1 MKDITAHL
9 LGGNTRTLSMERD
22 AYFGEKPGP
31 IHSYTDLVAYLNK
44 VNADWVKATKRLSPQ
59 VLINLLAI
67 TGKQFC
73 EHFTKL
79 A

>member
-1 MKDITAHL
+1 MKDIAAHL
-9 LGGNTRTLSMERD
+9 LDGNIRTLSMERD
-22 AYFGEKPGP
+22 AHFGETPGP
-31 IHSYTDLVAYLNK
+31 IHSYTDLVVYLNK
-44 VNADWVKATKRLSPQ
+44 LNADWVKATKRLRPQ
-59 VLINLLAI
+59 VLIDLLAI